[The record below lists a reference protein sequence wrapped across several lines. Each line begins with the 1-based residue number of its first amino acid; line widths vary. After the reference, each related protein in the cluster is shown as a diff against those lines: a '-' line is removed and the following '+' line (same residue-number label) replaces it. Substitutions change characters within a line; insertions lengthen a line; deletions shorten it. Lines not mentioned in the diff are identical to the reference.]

1 MAIFNSYVSLPEGTT
16 PKSSDY
22 SHGNLAQPF
31 LFTWQESRGADLDL
45 VGVRETKREFLA
57 MDGNGQHANIWYIL
71 KDPALKGTNLFNLFP
86 LIFSYFQHHFICK
99 DHGQIHRNFH
109 HVSIDFPF
117 LWGHPGRSGLED
129 GIHWMILGSTGKA
142 VRHGGFHS
150 WLGDDSLI
158 SRKKCCRGWS
168 HMLWDPEKGVFDIK
182 YRVYRGMG
190 LATINPTLSVWMWDD
205 WGDIAGNIQKIWRY
219 QPV

>member
-1 MAIFNSYVSLPEGTT
+1 MATWH
-16 PKSSDY
+16 
-22 SHGNLAQPF
+22 SHF
-31 LFTWQESRGADLDL
+31 SSRGRNRAGLIWTWW
-45 VGVRETKREFLA
+45 VFGKPRGEFLA

-168 HMLWDPEKGVFDIK
+168 HMLWDPEKGGCLTSSIECIE
-182 YRVYRGMG
+182 G
-190 LATINPTLSVWMWDD
+190 WD
-205 WGDIAGNIQKIWRY
+205 
-219 QPV
+219 